1 MEMLEEKAIETVKAD
16 NQVLKKGIK
25 GWQVGFIAMGG
36 IIGSGYF
43 LGTGYAYSE
52 MGPGIILG
60 YALVG
65 FIVFG
70 LMIAYAELLMNL
82 PRTGSFV
89 AYSKEFLGEP
99 VATGIGW
106 SFWANWAAY
115 VPAECLAVGIM
126 LNVFIPGNIF
136 LYSVGALTLLT
147 IINLIGV
154 DIFARIESSLAMTKV
169 FAIIVFIILAAGIAF
184 GLWGNTD
191 GFIGFSQNFGDAEKT
206 FTEQL
211 FPYGPAIVMILLV
224 QILVNFQGTEII
236 GITAAETDNPE
247 KAIPKACR
255 AVVFRV
261 AFLFIV
267 PIGLLVLLLPY
278 TEAGLDDS
286 IFSVVLKSYGLEPV
300 AWVFSAIVIIAA
312 FSCANT
318 GLYATSRVVYSLAID
333 GLAPKFLTKLN
344 KRQAPQNA
352 IIFTV
357 IPMWAIVIL
366 GYLLPDSA
374 FYAMLLSI
382 AGFTG
387 TVCWLGIMMSQYRF
401 RRKYVKA
408 GYDVKDLKAGVKHMW
423 IPVISM
429 IAQVVGL
436 SFLLADSSQW
446 AIFFLSLACFVVP
459 AGIRMV
465 AKKIGYVR
473 QDIKLTGGE
482 LTFEEKYPAKNSRML
497 NSNTGK

>member
-1 MEMLEEKAIETVKAD
+1 MEEKHIDILNDES
-16 NQVLKKGIK
+16 QGLKKGIK

-43 LGTGYAYSE
+43 LGTGYAYSQ

-70 LMIAYAELLMNL
+70 LMIAYSELLMNL

-126 LNVFIPGNIF
+126 LNVFVPGNVF
-136 LYSVGALTLLT
+136 LYSVTALTLLT

-154 DIFARIESSLAMTKV
+154 DFFAKIESTLAMTKV
-169 FAIIVFIILAAGIAF
+169 FTIIVFIVLAAGIAF

-191 GFIGFSQNFGDAEKT
+191 GFVGFSQNFGDTSKT
-206 FTEQL
+206 FAEQL
-211 FPYGPAIVMILLV
+211 FPFGPAIVLILLV

-236 GITAAETDNPE
+236 GLTAAETDDPE

-267 PIGLLVLLLPY
+267 PIGLLILLIPY
-278 TEAGLDDS
+278 SSAGLDDS
-286 IFSVVLKSYGLEPV
+286 IFAVVLKSYGLGPV

-318 GLYATSRVVYSLAID
+318 GLYATSRVIYSLAID

-344 KRQAPQNA
+344 KRQSPQNA

-357 IPMWAIVIL
+357 IPMWAVVIL

-387 TVCWLGIMMSQYRF
+387 TVCWLGIMMSQFIF
-401 RRKYVKA
+401 RRKYIKA
-408 GYDVKDLKAGVKHMW
+408 GYDVNHLKTRVKHMW
-423 IPVISM
+423 IPIVSM

-436 SFLLADSSQW
+436 SFLLGDSTQW
-446 AIFFLSLACFVVP
+446 PVFVLSLGCFVVP
-459 AGIRMV
+459 AVIRII
-465 AKKIGYVR
+465 AKKVGYVR
-473 QDIKLTGGE
+473 NDIQLPEGE
-482 LTFEEKYPAKNSRML
+482 LTFEEKYPTK
-497 NSNTGK
+497 

>member
-1 MEMLEEKAIETVKAD
+1 MEQKNCANNLNAET
-16 NQVLKKGIK
+16 QGLKKGIK

-70 LMIAYAELLMNL
+70 LMIAYSELLMNL

-89 AYSKEFLGEP
+89 SYSKEFLGEA

-136 LYSVGALTLLT
+136 LYSVSALTLLT
-147 IINLIGV
+147 VINLIGV
-154 DIFARIESSLAMTKV
+154 DVFAKIESSLAMTKV
-169 FAIIVFIILAAGIAF
+169 FTIIVFVVLAVGIAF
-184 GLWGNTD
+184 GLWGNGE
-191 GFIGFSQNFGDAEKT
+191 GFVGFSQNFGDPSKT
-206 FTEQL
+206 FVQQL
-211 FPYGPAIVMILLV
+211 FPYGPAIVLILLV
-224 QILVNFQGTEII
+224 QVLVNFQGTEII
-236 GITAAETDNPE
+236 GLTAAETDDPE

-255 AVVFRV
+255 AIVFRV

-267 PIGLLVLLLPY
+267 PIALLILLMPY
-278 TEAGLDDS
+278 SKAGLDDS
-286 IFSVVLKSYGLEPV
+286 IFAVVLKSYGLGPV

-318 GLYATSRVVYSLAID
+318 GLYATSRVIYSLAID

-344 KRQAPQNA
+344 KRQSPQNA

-357 IPMWAIVIL
+357 IPMWAVVIL

-387 TVCWLGIMMSQYRF
+387 TVCWLGIMMSQYIF
-401 RRKYVKA
+401 RRRYVKA
-408 GYDVKDLKAGVKHMW
+408 GYDVNNLKTKVKHMW
-423 IPVISM
+423 IPIVSM

-446 AIFFLSLACFVVP
+446 PIFVLSLGCFVVP
-459 AGIRMV
+459 AFIRVV
-465 AKKIGYVR
+465 AKKIGFVR
-473 QDIKLTGGE
+473 KDIKLPEGE
-482 LTFEEKYPAKNSRML
+482 VTFEEKYPAK
-497 NSNTGK
+497 

>member
-1 MEMLEEKAIETVKAD
+1 MEEKINASDETAEKG
-16 NQVLKKGIK
+16 LKRGIK

-52 MGPGIILG
+52 MGPGIILA

-99 VATGIGW
+99 AATGIGW
-106 SFWANWAAY
+106 SFWANWGAY

-126 LNVFIPGNIF
+126 LNVFVPGNIF

-147 IINLIGV
+147 IINLTGV
-154 DIFARIESSLAMTKV
+154 DIFAKVESALAMTKV
-169 FAIIVFIILAAGIAF
+169 FAILVFIVLAAGIAF

-191 GFIGFSQNFGDAEKT
+191 GFVGFSQNFGDAGKS
-206 FTEQL
+206 FVEQL

-224 QILVNFQGTEII
+224 QVLVNFQGTEII
-236 GITAAETDNPE
+236 GVTAAETDDPE

-267 PIGLLVLLLPY
+267 PIALLILLLPY
-278 TEAGLDDS
+278 SSAGLDDS

-300 AWVFSAIVIIAA
+300 AWVFSAIVIVAA

-333 GLAPKFLTKLN
+333 GLAPKFLMKLN
-344 KRQAPQNA
+344 KRKAPQNA

-387 TVCWLGIMMSQYRF
+387 TVCWLGIMMSQYIF
-401 RRKYVKA
+401 RKRLIKA
-408 GYDVKDLKAGVKHMW
+408 GYDTDHLKARVKHMW
-423 IPVISM
+423 IPIVSM

-436 SFLLADSSQW
+436 SFLLADMTQW
-446 AIFFLSLACFVVP
+446 PVFFLSLACFAVP
-459 AGIRMV
+459 AAIRIF
-465 AKKIGYVR
+465 AKKAGKVR
-473 QDIKLTGGE
+473 TDIKLPQGE
-482 LTFEEKYPAKNSRML
+482 LLFEEKYPSKVN
-497 NSNTGK
+497 

>member
-1 MEMLEEKAIETVKAD
+1 MSETKIAD
-16 NQVLKKGIK
+16 GPNTETRVLKKGIK

-52 MGPGIILG
+52 MGPGIVLG

-65 FIVFG
+65 FIIFG

-115 VPAECLAVGIM
+115 VPAECLAVGIL

-136 LYSVGALTLLT
+136 LYSVITLTLLT
-147 IINLIGV
+147 VINLAGV
-154 DIFARIESSLAMTKV
+154 DIFAKIESSLAMTKV
-169 FAIIVFIILAAGIAF
+169 FAILVFIVIALGIVF

-191 GFIGFSQNFGDAEKT
+191 GFIGFSHNFGDASKG
-206 FTEQL
+206 FVEQL

-236 GITAAETDNPE
+236 GITAAETDDPE

-267 PIGLLVLLLPY
+267 PITLLVFLIPS

-286 IFSVVLKSYGLEPV
+286 IFAVVLKNYGLGPI
-300 AWVFSAIVIIAA
+300 AWIFTAIVIVAA

-352 IIFTV
+352 IIFTI
-357 IPMWAIVIL
+357 IPMWIIVIL

-387 TVCWLGIMMSQYRF
+387 TVCWLGIMFSQLKF
-401 RRKYVKA
+401 RKRYTAA
-408 GYDVKDLKAGVKHMW
+408 GYDVKDLKAPVKHMW
-423 IPVISM
+423 LPIVSIV
-429 IAQVVGL
+429 AQIVGL
-436 SFLLADSSQW
+436 LFLLADSSQW
-446 AIFFLSLACFVVP
+446 GVFIFSLGCFVVP
-459 AGIRMV
+459 AAIRMI
-465 AKKIGYVR
+465 AKKTGHVR
-473 QDIKLTGGE
+473 TDIKLSPGE
-482 LTFEEKYPAKNSRML
+482 FTFEEKYPAKA
-497 NSNTGK
+497 K

>member
-1 MEMLEEKAIETVKAD
+1 MKEKKATSL
-16 NQVLKKGIK
+16 NAEPKGLKKGIK

-52 MGPGIILG
+52 MGPGIVLG

-82 PRTGSFV
+82 PRTGSFIS
-89 AYSKEFLGEP
+89 YSKEFLGEP

-126 LNVFIPGNIF
+126 LNVFVPGNIF
-136 LYSVGALTLLT
+136 VYSVITLTLLT
-147 IINLIGV
+147 VINLVGV

-169 FAIIVFIILAAGIAF
+169 FAIIVFIILALGIVF

-191 GFIGFSQNFGDAEKT
+191 GFIGFSNNFGDASKT
-206 FTEQL
+206 FVEQL

-236 GITAAETDNPE
+236 GLTAAETDDPE

-267 PIGLLVLLLPY
+267 PITLLVLLIPY
-278 TEAGLDDS
+278 SEAGLDDS
-286 IFSVVLKSYGLEPV
+286 IFSVVLKGYGLEPI
-300 AWVFSAIVIIAA
+300 AWIFSAIVIVAA

-344 KRQAPQNA
+344 RRQSPQNA

-401 RRKYVKA
+401 RRKYIKA
-408 GYDVKDLKAGVKHMW
+408 GYDVKDLKARVKHMW
-423 IPVISM
+423 IPVVSM
-429 IAQVVGL
+429 IAQIVGL

-446 AIFFLSLACFVVP
+446 GVFFLSLGCFVVP
-459 AGIRMV
+459 AAIRII
-465 AKKIGYVR
+465 AKKVGYVR
-473 QDIKLTGGE
+473 EDIKLENGE
-482 LTFEEKYPAKNSRML
+482 LTFEEKYPTRN
-497 NSNTGK
+497 

>member
-1 MEMLEEKAIETVKAD
+1 MKENAHTDNLNTET
-16 NQVLKKGIK
+16 QGLKKGIK

-60 YALVG
+60 YAMVG

-70 LMIAYAELLMNL
+70 LMISYSELLMNL

-126 LNVFIPGNIF
+126 LNVFVPGNIF
-136 LYSVGALTLLT
+136 FYSVTALTLLT

-154 DIFARIESSLAMTKV
+154 DIFAKIESFLAMSKV
-169 FAIIVFIILAAGIAF
+169 FTIIIFVVLATGIVF

-191 GFIGFSQNFGDAEKT
+191 GFIGFSQNFGDASKT

-211 FPYGPAIVMILLV
+211 FPFGPAIVLILLV
-224 QILVNFQGTEII
+224 QVLVNFQGTEII
-236 GITAAETDNPE
+236 GLTAAETDNPE
-247 KAIPKACR
+247 KAIPQACR

-267 PIGLLVLLLPY
+267 PIGLLIMLVPY
-278 TEAGLDDS
+278 SSAGLDDS
-286 IFSVVLKSYGLEPV
+286 IFSVVLRAYGLEPI
-300 AWVFSAIVIIAA
+300 AWIFSAIVIVAA

-318 GLYATSRVVYSLAID
+318 GLYATSRVIYSLALD

-344 KRQAPQNA
+344 KRQSPQNA
-352 IIFTV
+352 VIFTV
-357 IPMWAIVIL
+357 IPMWAVVIF
-366 GYLLPDSA
+366 GYLLPDSS

-401 RRKYVKA
+401 RRRYVKA
-408 GYDVKDLKAGVKHMW
+408 GYDVKDLKTRVKHMW
-423 IPVISM
+423 IPVVSM

-446 AIFFLSLACFVVP
+446 PVFFLSLGCFVVP
-459 AGIRMV
+459 VLIRV
-465 AKKIGYVR
+465 IAKKTGRVR
-473 QDIKLTGGE
+473 NDIELPEGE
-482 LTFEEKYPAKNSRML
+482 VSFDEKYPAK
-497 NSNTGK
+497 